1 MSNRFSASL
10 VLAGAIVM
18 SSAAT
23 YILTKAKYEKKNANS
38 NYTLKRETPKND
50 IEENKLQDKGSVFDY
65 AKKYKENVKP
75 YVPPEIQESGGVE
88 YVSQDIFDS
97 CEYDD
102 VVYTLWADGVLTDE
116 NDRPI
121 ADADT
126 NVGIEAI
133 ERFNELA
140 VHDSVYVLNHD
151 QRIRYEILKDLRM
164 FAEMVNP
171 IDLE

>member
-1 MSNRFSASL
+1 MSKFSASL
-10 VLAGAIVM
+10 VLVGAIAL
-18 SSAAT
+18 SSTAT
-23 YILTKAKYEKKNANS
+23 YILTKAKYEKKNTDTSYA
-38 NYTLKRETPKND
+38 LKRETPKTD
-50 IEENKLQDKGSVFDY
+50 IEDNKTQDKGSIFDY

-75 YVPPEIQESGGVE
+75 YISPEIPETGGVE
-88 YVSQDIFDS
+88 YVSQDIFDT

-116 NDRPI
+116 NDRPV
-121 ADADT
+121 ADADA

-140 VHDSVYVLNHD
+140 VHDSVYVLNHE
-151 QRIRYEILKDLRM
+151 QKLRYEILKDLRM
-164 FAEMVNP
+164 FAELVNP